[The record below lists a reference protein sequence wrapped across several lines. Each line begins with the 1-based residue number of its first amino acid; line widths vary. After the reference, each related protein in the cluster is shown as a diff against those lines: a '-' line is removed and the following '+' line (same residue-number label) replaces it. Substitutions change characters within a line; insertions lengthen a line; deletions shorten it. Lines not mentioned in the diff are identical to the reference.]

1 MQSNEFEEFY
11 DRALPVVF
19 GYFVTRCGGRKD
31 VAEELT
37 QETFLSAV
45 QSLERGVDIESQLPW
60 IVSIARRRL
69 VDHFRK
75 QERRERSEVEIRSPF
90 PSSTSVGGSALTSLT
105 EARLIAAL
113 DRVPPRQRIA
123 LLLRYVDDL
132 TVREV
137 ARSLNQ
143 GESATESLIRRGRAS
158 LLDAYLEVDID

>member
-1 MQSNEFEEFY
+1 MRSSEFEEFY

-45 QSLERGVDIESQLPW
+45 QSLERGVEIESELPW

-75 QERRERSEVEIRSPF
+75 QERRERGEVEVRSSVQ
-90 PSSTSVGGSALTSLT
+90 SSTSVGGSALTSVI

-113 DRVPPRQRIA
+113 DRVPPRQRLA

-143 GESATESLIRRGRAS
+143 SESATESLIRRGRAS

>member
-1 MQSNEFEEFY
+1 MRNTKFEEFY

-37 QETFLSAV
+37 QETFLSAM
-45 QSLERGVDIESQLPW
+45 QSLERGVEIESELPW

-75 QERRERSEVEIRSPF
+75 QERQERGEVEIRSSV
-90 PSSTSVGGSALTSLT
+90 PSSASVGGNALTSLM
-105 EARLIAAL
+105 EARLMAAL
-113 DRVPPRQRIA
+113 DRLSPRQRLA

-132 TVREV
+132 TVHEV
-137 ARSLNQ
+137 ARSLDES
-143 GESATESLIRRGRAS
+143 ESATESLIRRGRAS